1 MNAPES
7 QHPHIGHNIKMLREL
22 RNYTQEYMA
31 QCIGIS
37 RQSYCKL
44 EHSADINTAQLYQ
57 IAKAL
62 DTDVFH
68 ILAFNDQQIF

>member
-1 MNAPES
+1 MNTPES
-7 QHPHIGHNIKMLREL
+7 KHPDIGHNIKMLREL

-37 RQSYCKL
+37 RQSYSKL
-44 EHSADINTAQLYQ
+44 EHTADIHTAQLYK
-57 IAKAL
+57 IAEVL

-68 ILAFNDQQIF
+68 ILTFNDQQIF